1 MDRWASA
8 LMLAFL
14 IGGPLSYA
22 ESPPHIEIFHTA
34 ADPIL
39 VPPDVAVVRYVV
51 DSAVAVEI
59 VLTSR
64 LGEASKVAAGSAARH
79 RHAANQV
86 RHIQPEVARAV
97 INSYQG
103 LRRART
109 LGITRVP
116 AIVFDDGAAVVYGVR
131 DLREA
136 FSRYRQ
142 WVANQ

>member
-8 LMLAFL
+8 LMLALL

-22 ESPPHIEIFHTA
+22 ESPPRIEIFHTA
-34 ADPIL
+34 ADPIV
-39 VPPDVAVVRYVV
+39 VPPGEAVVRYVV
-51 DSAVAVEI
+51 DNAVAVEKALI
-59 VLTSR
+59 AR
-64 LGEASKVAAGSAARH
+64 LVEAGRTVDSTAKRH
-79 RHAANQV
+79 DAKNLVRQV
-86 RHIQPEVARAV
+86 QPEVARAV
-97 INSYQG
+97 VNSYQG
-103 LRRART
+103 LRRARA

-142 WVANQ
+142 WLAKR

>member
-8 LMLAFL
+8 LILLLFA
-14 IGGPLSYA
+14 GGAPSYG
-22 ESPPHIEIFHTA
+22 ESPPRIEVFHTA
-34 ADPIL
+34 ADSIV
-39 VPPDVAVVRYVV
+39 VPSGVAVVRYVM
-51 DSAVAVEI
+51 DSTAAVEQA
-59 VLTSR
+59 LTAKLVGTAR
-64 LGEASKVAAGSAARH
+64 MANRAARH

-86 RHIQPEVARAV
+86 HQIQPEVARAV

-103 LRRART
+103 LRRARL

-136 FSRYRQ
+136 LSRYRQ